1 VDAFVR
7 VSKLRKRSGDLTAVD
22 GVSFEVAEGHTLALL
37 GPSGCGNSTILRSI
51 AGLETPDDGSIAIGG
66 TTMFDAAARIN
77 LRPAQR
83 ELGVVFQSYAVWP
96 HMSVADNVGFPLKVR
111 GLAKVERD
119 ERVDR
124 ILDTVGLSAARN
136 KPAPELSGGQQQR
149 VALARALVHEPRLVL
164 FDEPLSNLDAQ
175 LRDQMRMELKVLQ
188 DRLGFTA
195 IYVTHDQAEAFALA
209 GTVAVMNR
217 GRIETAGPPREV
229 FQRPRTPFVARF
241 LGLNVWPGKLVGSK
255 GVSQGPDGQSY
266 AQVTLANG
274 FSLWGLI
281 GDEEGVIDDA
291 PVVACVRKEHIGV
304 RKVDAGTQAPDGR
317 LPAVEQRFAGK
328 VRAASFL
335 GLEEEYLI
343 VVEGVELRAVR
354 PPSGVRSGDTVE
366 VSIRPQNCMVFLTTE
381 GRME

>member
-1 VDAFVR
+1 
-7 VSKLRKRSGDLTAVD
+7 
-22 GVSFEVAEGHTLALL
+22 
-37 GPSGCGNSTILRSI
+37 
-51 AGLETPDDGSIAIGG
+51 
-66 TTMFDAAARIN
+66 
-77 LRPAQR
+77 
-83 ELGVVFQSYAVWP
+83 
-96 HMSVADNVGFPLKVR
+96 
-111 GLAKVERD
+111 
-119 ERVDR
+119 
-124 ILDTVGLSAARN
+124 
-136 KPAPELSGGQQQR
+136 
-149 VALARALVHEPRLVL
+149 VL

-175 LRDQMRMELKVLQ
+175 LRDQMRMELKMLQ

-304 RKVDAGTQAPDGR
+304 RKVDAGAHAPDGR
-317 LPAVEQRFAGK
+317 LPAVEQRFAGT

-366 VSIRPQNCMVFLTTE
+366 VSIRPQNCMVFLANE